1 MILHKIYETVEG
13 VKVDLQQL
21 STDQQRRKFI
31 ESIKEDRENY
41 YKNMSSSSE
50 IIPKNPLV
58 EEMTENPFYLPSPY
72 AGKYTWFQFFLATDE
87 VIKFCDEEL
96 EFLDQKDQLSND
108 QPNPLPKKSF
118 LDHLIMNESEKQLF
132 AEVLKKQ
139 FPGIGGK
146 ELGVLLKALE
156 AEGYINIIDK
166 QRKAI
171 YDSLREFFDWDI
183 KSNTAINRAIYSID
197 IYKTELESYKKI
209 VQDISKSI
217 K

>member
-1 MILHKIYETVEG
+1 MILHKIYKTVEE

-21 STDQQRRKFI
+21 STDQQRRKFV
-31 ESIKEDRENY
+31 ESIKEDKENY
-41 YKNMSSSSE
+41 FKKYSSSE
-50 IIPKNPLV
+50 IIAKDPHF
-58 EEMTENPFYLPSPY
+58 EMIPESSFVSIWGNL
-72 AGKYTWFQFFLATDE
+72 TWLEYSLATDE
-87 VIKFCDEEL
+87 IIKFCDEEL
-96 EFLDQKDQLSND
+96 EFLDQKAQLAND
-108 QPNPLPKKSF
+108 QPKPLPKKSF
-118 LDHLIMNESEKQLF
+118 INHLIMNESKKQVF
-132 AEVLKKQ
+132 VEVLKKQ

-183 KSNTAINRAIYSID
+183 KSNTAINRAIHSID

-209 VQDISKSI
+209 IQEISKSI